1 MNGFCAFAVQD
12 LWQKMYRGVL
22 RETVISCY
30 VSAFLQYRICA
41 KAYRDVLLK
50 AHIPYC
56 IFALLRYGIC
66 SGSRRFCVA
75 KAGMWWSQT
84 GPQWGKKWTVTGPKV
99 GHKRTRTASELYVSP
114 RRLGSV
120 VVQKWLW
127 SGPEVG
133 PKVVPAWA
141 EPHRKS
147 CRFFGEILLA
157 GWSISG
163 LAFWAI
169 GPYNE
174 GIYYK

>member
-1 MNGFCAFAVQD
+1 MVFALLRYRICGKKCTVAYCGKRVFRAMFPRFCGTGAMPKAYHD
-12 LWQKMYRGVL
+12 VL
-22 RETVISCY
+22 RETG
-30 VSAFLQYRICA
+30 
-41 KAYRDVLLK
+41 
-50 AHIPYC
+50 IPYC

-66 SGSRRFCVA
+66 SGSGRFCVA